1 MNDIEAL
8 SEWLRSLQ
16 ITEEASNDYEQMD
29 THISKVPA
37 PVAVSKNIQVEMPK
51 NMILDPEWFD
61 SD

>member
-1 MNDIEAL
+1 
-8 SEWLRSLQ
+8 
-16 ITEEASNDYEQMD
+16 MD
-29 THISKVPA
+29 TQMSKVPA